1 MPADIPDPASTTSLF
16 NTGDALRE
24 RLVSNART
32 LVRNEGM
39 ASLNLRLIAE
49 QSGTST
55 QAIYTLFGGK
65 TGLIRAMYEHW
76 IKELELELH
85 AAQSQLSP
93 IQLMIQTARIY
104 RKQALS
110 DPQLFLFGLSPSANE
125 ANIVGMMISSRT
137 FALFCGFIQ
146 AAIQQGEFETVELV
160 EQQAKGLWAAIHG
173 AVLFEI
179 CHPDSNNLVEYV
191 LPVLLKGLKK

>member
-1 MPADIPDPASTTSLF
+1 MPADILDTVSTTSPP
-16 NTGDALRE
+16 NTGDALKDRM
-24 RLVSNART
+24 VSNART

-65 TGLIRAMYEHW
+65 AGLIRAMYEHW
-76 IKELELELH
+76 IKELELELL
-85 AAQSQLSP
+85 AAQPHLSP
-93 IQLMIQTARIY
+93 VELMIQTARIY

-110 DPQLFLFGLSPSANE
+110 DPQLFLFGVSPSANE
-125 ANIVGMMISSRT
+125 ANILGLMMSSRT

-146 AAIQQGEFETVELV
+146 AGIQCGEFVTVEHV
-160 EQQAKGLWAAIHG
+160 EQQAQGLWAAIHG

-179 CHPDSNNLVEYV
+179 CHPGSNNLIDYV
-191 LPVLLKGLKK
+191 LPVLMKGLQK

>member
-1 MPADIPDPASTTSLF
+1 MSADILL
-16 NTGDALRE
+16 NTGNALRD

-39 ASLNLRLIAE
+39 SSLNLRLIAE

-76 IKELELELH
+76 IKELEDILL
-85 AAQSQLSP
+85 ATQSHLSP
-93 IQLMIQTARIY
+93 MELMVQTAHIY

-110 DPQLFLFGLSPSANE
+110 DPQLFLFGVSPSANE
-125 ANIVGMMISSRT
+125 ANILGLMMSSRT

-146 AAIQQGEFETVELV
+146 AGIQCGEFASVEQV

-179 CHPDSNNLVEYV
+179 CHPDSNHLIDAV
-191 LPVLLKGLKK
+191 LPVLMKGLKK